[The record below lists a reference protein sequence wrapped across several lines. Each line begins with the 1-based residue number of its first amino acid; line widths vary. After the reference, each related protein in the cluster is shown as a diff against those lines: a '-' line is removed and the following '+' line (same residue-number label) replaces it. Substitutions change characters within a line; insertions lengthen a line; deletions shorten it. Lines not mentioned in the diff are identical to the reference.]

1 MDTELAGR
9 GCSIRWPGLALWAL
23 GSTHR
28 AQEKFGDQ
36 EPGRE
41 STLQTRRTVTSG
53 RRRCARCPLGFLL
66 PAGIRSQRVK
76 VALPASSLFLQ
87 VSDIGPTHE
96 SPFRFCPQAESSY
109 CCFPAPACHLIRKF
123 LLDTGSREDFS
134 DISRQMLTESSA
146 HPMLSD
152 HTVAPPTS
160 RTTNLS
166 PHRGTGEKSSLINAY
181 KSGQCSYA

>member
-96 SPFRFCPQAESSY
+96 SPFPF
-109 CCFPAPACHLIRKF
+109 CHL
-123 LLDTGSREDFS
+123 
-134 DISRQMLTESSA
+134 
-146 HPMLSD
+146 
-152 HTVAPPTS
+152 TVASQLLPAIWSANSSWILALGKTS
-160 RTTNLS
+160 LTSPGRCWLKARSLEEKLS
-166 PHRGTGEKSSLINAY
+166 NTWKYCLSVYLVSSSVDLQTL
-181 KSGQCSYA
+181 GFP